1 MSSGVEALV
10 AQPRAGRV
18 HLDDETARCTLYPEL
33 ESKRVGRKNG
43 DDKKRGPTGSEKVRP
58 SEDTYR
64 TDIS

>member
-1 MSSGVEALV
+1 MWHSRKEG
-10 AQPRAGRV
+10 RAD
-18 HLDDETARCTLYPEL
+18 LDDEKARCTLCPEV